1 MTEVVMVGTVVTGV
15 GAAVLAAKLTVSW
28 VLDRIPARQN

>member
-15 GAAVLAAKLTVSW
+15 GAAVLAAKLTVAW
-28 VLDRIPARQN
+28 VLDKIPARQG